1 MTSKKQPNI
10 LSFFKPQKVDNIQN
24 NTDSVVSGSDTDI
37 PTSSTSHIN
46 RHDIFNYVKRVLT
59 QNEIHDILNA
69 IWIPDVNYNFP
80 VKIFIVGK
88 DKTAR
93 HLKFQ
98 YKWFAS
104 FSWLVYSDIDNGAYC
119 KFCVAF
125 STNYTGINNQTLG
138 SLVTKKYDNWRHAL
152 EYFKNHSQLEYH
164 KKCILDSENFLNIIK
179 NPTLSVD
186 KQIDIGRKKEI
197 IQNRKNIIPVI
208 EAIIL
213 CGRQNMALRGHRDSG
228 NIFKACSDDKQNN
241 DGNFRAILRYRAQ
254 GDSDMRSYLE
264 SSGTIKYTSSTSQN
278 EIIDSCNKLL
288 LNKIVSRVNEVKCF
302 SVLADETADV
312 SGIEQVSLCV
322 RYVELSTLE
331 LHEDFLQF
339 VPAVDM
345 TGKGLAKLIIDNLQN
360 FGIDT
365 TYLRGQGYDGAASM
379 SGKFNGVQAHIKD
392 THPLA
397 IYVHCSAHVLNLVV
411 SKSCS
416 ATQIRDCLATL
427 GKVRD
432 FFIFPKRKS
441 ILQFHIENSSATSTK
456 KSLKR
461 SCETR
466 WIERFHAINDFMEL
480 YEYVI
485 EALDTISEWDDN
497 NTSNKARRL
506 RSSILDIEFVISL
519 FVLNKG
525 FSIGLPLSKFLQKSN
540 IDLKLAVQLANDT
553 QKELQELRTHADDV
567 FKEIFEEVKV
577 VAEKFDIE
585 IKIPRLTK
593 KQTNRC
599 NIPLNTPE
607 QYYRASIF
615 IPYLDKF
622 ITELEEKFNVHR
634 SILSGF
640 DSLFRKNGPIEDIL
654 ILSNKYIE
662 DLQNDGSQNQIIEA
676 EYKLWQRKLMQTT
689 EKPNNA
695 LEAMAM
701 CNQSIYPNIFKLL
714 QILVTLPVS
723 SATNERTFSN
733 LKRIKTYLRNSMS
746 EVNYYKLKKY
756 SCYLQIT
763 IKHFVYF
770 FVYRED

>member
-1 MTSKKQPNI
+1 
-10 LSFFKPQKVDNIQN
+10 
-24 NTDSVVSGSDTDI
+24 
-37 PTSSTSHIN
+37 
-46 RHDIFNYVKRVLT
+46 
-59 QNEIHDILNA
+59 
-69 IWIPDVNYNFP
+69 
-80 VKIFIVGK
+80 
-88 DKTAR
+88 
-93 HLKFQ
+93 
-98 YKWFAS
+98 
-104 FSWLVYSDIDNGAYC
+104 
-119 KFCVAF
+119 
-125 STNYTGINNQTLG
+125 
-138 SLVTKKYDNWRHAL
+138 
-152 EYFKNHSQLEYH
+152 
-164 KKCILDSENFLNIIK
+164 
-179 NPTLSVD
+179 
-186 KQIDIGRKKEI
+186 
-197 IQNRKNIIPVI
+197 
-208 EAIIL
+208 
-213 CGRQNMALRGHRDSG
+213 MALRGHRDSG
-228 NIFKACSDDKQNN
+228 NILKTFSDDKQNN

-278 EIIDSCNKLL
+278 EIIDSCNKVL
-288 LNKIVSRVNEVKCF
+288 LNKIVSRVNEAKCF

-322 RYVELSTLE
+322 RYVELNTLK

-345 TGKGLAKLIIDNLQN
+345 TGKGLAKLIIDNLQH

-416 ATQIRDCLATL
+416 VTQIRDCLATL

-441 ILQFHIENSSATSTK
+441 ILRFHIENSSETSTK

-466 WIERFHAINDFMEL
+466 WIERFHAINDFIEL

-497 NTSNKARRL
+497 DTSNKARSL
-506 RSSILDIEFVISL
+506 RSSILDIEFLISL

-553 QKELQELRTHADDV
+553 KKELQELRTHVDDV
-567 FKEIFEEVKV
+567 FKKIFEEVKV

-585 IKIPRLTK
+585 IKIPRLSK
-593 KQTNRC
+593 KQTNRS

-607 QYYRASIF
+607 QYYRASIL

-622 ITELEEKFNVHR
+622 ITELEERFNVHR

-640 DSLFRKNGPIEDIL
+640 DSLFRENGPIEDII
-654 ILSNKYIE
+654 ILSNKYNA
-662 DLQNDGSQNQIIEA
+662 DLQNDGTQNEIIEA

-746 EVNYYKLKKY
+746 EKFIYLCVDSSFPTSLTVQYPIIVHTNICVMRKIDNIISSIEDRDQSEVDSQSEEIIDCEKLNSIIFPDKQKK
-756 SCYLQIT
+756 STENINGKIQNDSFDLSSDSDENTEQLETKETGSTILPLQIDILEHPPLRLKSRAPIWHAETQSESVGNLWTRRWEQSEPRNKDLIKEPFKKVPGWGGTRAIWTMLNRIRTKQGRCNYLLHKWGMIDSPLCECGETQT
-763 IKHFVYF
+763 IKHRLSRVPSQCSK
-770 FVYRED
+770 ED